1 MPNAHSIDFSTPYL
15 LSIRFKDFTS
25 ESEEQRRSIMADQPE
40 GIKSLDAEIIGVK
53 GDCSAGHKV
62 GDKFQIGCWDTGGL
76 CGFFYHDLF
85 PTLSVMQFGGNYP
98 WGSADEV
105 TWECPDRDNA
115 VTIRLRRA

>member
-1 MPNAHSIDFSTPYL
+1 
-15 LSIRFKDFTS
+15 
-25 ESEEQRRSIMADQPE
+25 MADQPE
-40 GIKSLDAEIIGVK
+40 DIKPLDAEIIGVK

-76 CGFFYHDLF
+76 CGFFYHDIF

-115 VTIRLRRA
+115 VTIRLRRV